1 MIQTLR
7 FFTNF
12 NNLQNFQKFQNTD
25 ESPYFYMNHDRTR
38 DEMPTPA
45 HFSKLTNHRGDCAL
59 LQDDYFQISTFACM
73 KPWKLLDS
81 EFLVNAPWLKV
92 AKEKCELPNGK
103 VIDDFYTLWQPD
115 WVLIL
120 ARTKEGKWVMTEQY
134 RHGTGKI
141 ALEFP
146 AGIIDKGETPEEA
159 AIRELQEEC
168 GYCLDERLETRDER
182 CETGSS
188 SSCRG
193 TADASS
199 KVLIKKMTG
208 SFEASPLRMTSKSDA
223 DASAGSLRPCS
234 AQAATLAKND
244 NNGVMY
250 VGNFPVNPDRHRGKF
265 HVVFIDGVERLGK
278 THFDDTEDIETFLYT
293 DEEFQA
299 KIADGTFDHPLQIAG
314 YYKWA
319 LTQR

>member
-1 MIQTLR
+1 MTMHNGLCKAPPQQVR
-7 FFTNF
+7 GDN
-12 NNLQNFQKFQNTD
+12 
-25 ESPYFYMNHDRTR
+25 
-38 DEMPTPA
+38 A
-45 HFSKLTNHRGDCAL
+45 FSKFR
-59 LQDDYFQISTFACM
+59 IM

-81 EFLVNAPWLKV
+81 EFLVDAPWLKV
-92 AKEKCELPNGK
+92 AKETCELPNGK

-168 GYCLDERLETRDER
+168 GFGIDERSINKKSMDPIAATA
-182 CETGSS
+182 
-188 SSCRG
+188 SCSR
-193 TADASS
+193 
-199 KVLIKKMTG
+199 MTG
-208 SFEASPLRMTSKSDA
+208 DA
-223 DASAGSLRPCS
+223 IR
-234 AQAATLAKND
+234 
-244 NNGVMY
+244 Y
-250 VGNFPVNPDRHRGKF
+250 VGSFPVNPDRHRGKF

-278 THFDDTEDIETFLYT
+278 TSFDDTEDIETFLYT

-299 KIADGTFDHPLQIAG
+299 KVADGTFNHPLQIAG
-314 YYKWA
+314 YFKWKLSQSA
-319 LTQR
+319 SRF

>member
-1 MIQTLR
+1 
-7 FFTNF
+7 
-12 NNLQNFQKFQNTD
+12 
-25 ESPYFYMNHDRTR
+25 
-38 DEMPTPA
+38 
-45 HFSKLTNHRGDCAL
+45 
-59 LQDDYFQISTFACM
+59 M

-120 ARTKEGKWVMTEQY
+120 ARTKESKWVMTEQY

-168 GYCLDERLETRDER
+168 GY
-182 CETGSS
+182 G
-188 SSCRG
+188 
-193 TADASS
+193 
-199 KVLIKKMTG
+199 LIRNSELG
-208 SFEASPLRMTSKSDA
+208 IR
-223 DASAGSLRPCS
+223 
-234 AQAATLAKND
+234 N
-244 NNGVMY
+244 
-250 VGNFPVNPDRHRGKF
+250 VGCFPVNPDRHRGKF
-265 HVVFIDGVERLGK
+265 HVVFIDGVERLSK
-278 THFDDTEDIETFLYT
+278 TSFDDTEEIETFLYT

-314 YYKWA
+314 YYKWK
-319 LTQR
+319 LTQKSNIR

>member
-1 MIQTLR
+1 M
-7 FFTNF
+7 
-12 NNLQNFQKFQNTD
+12 
-25 ESPYFYMNHDRTR
+25 
-38 DEMPTPA
+38 
-45 HFSKLTNHRGDCAL
+45 
-59 LQDDYFQISTFACM
+59 
-73 KPWKLLDS
+73 DS

-120 ARTKEGKWVMTEQY
+120 ARTTDGKWVMTEQY

-168 GYCLDERLETRDER
+168 GFGVNGDRMDPIGHASRMTTRDER
-182 CETGSS
+182 RVTSNLTPPNPYDLKPITYLGS
-188 SSCRG
+188 
-193 TADASS
+193 
-199 KVLIKKMTG
+199 
-208 SFEASPLRMTSKSDA
+208 
-223 DASAGSLRPCS
+223 
-234 AQAATLAKND
+234 
-244 NNGVMY
+244 
-250 VGNFPVNPDRHRGKF
+250 FPVNPDRHRGKF

-278 THFDDTEDIETFLYT
+278 THFDETEDIETFLYT

-299 KIADGTFDHPLQIAG
+299 KIADGTFNHPLQIAG
-314 YYKWA
+314 YFKWK
-319 LTQR
+319 LTQK

>member
-1 MIQTLR
+1 
-7 FFTNF
+7 
-12 NNLQNFQKFQNTD
+12 
-25 ESPYFYMNHDRTR
+25 
-38 DEMPTPA
+38 
-45 HFSKLTNHRGDCAL
+45 
-59 LQDDYFQISTFACM
+59 M

-81 EFLVNAPWLKV
+81 EFLVDAPWLKV

-103 VIDDFYTLWQPD
+103 VIDDFYTLWQPN

-168 GYCLDERLETRDER
+168 GFILGEGR
-182 CETGSS
+182 
-188 SSCRG
+188 
-193 TADASS
+193 
-199 KVLIKKMTG
+199 
-208 SFEASPLRMTSKSDA
+208 FPLGGGND
-223 DASAGSLRPCS
+223 SAGSRH
-234 AQAATLAKND
+234 D
-244 NNGVMY
+244 NITYLGS
-250 VGNFPVNPDRHRGKF
+250 FPVNPDRHRGRF

-314 YYKWA
+314 YFKWK
-319 LTQR
+319 LTQK

>member
-7 FFTNF
+7 FFINF

-38 DEMPTPA
+38 DEMPIPV
-45 HFSKLTNHRGDCAL
+45 HFSKLTKHRGKCVL
-59 LQDDYFQISTFACM
+59 LQDDCFQISTFACM

-168 GYCLDERLETRDER
+168 GYCLDKRLETRDER
-182 CETGSS
+182 CETVSS

-208 SFEASPLRMTSKSDA
+208 SFVASPLRMTSKSDA
-223 DASAGSLRPCS
+223 DASAGSLQPCS

-278 THFDDTEDIETFLYT
+278 TSFDDTEDIETFLYT